1 MPSNSNRQCEKPLT
15 EGWQQIQTPALFF
28 ISTHNADEGRT
39 EAEKNMMEITTPTS
53 VTLYVQW
60 IPHPFP
66 TPHTA
71 EQKSRNSKWALDKTK
86 ELLTVNSIDS
96 ANVKLAKQFNGLVL
110 LEILDPSVKDEEGK
124 EFWETVLDL
133 MISSKEVESISIYVC
148 NDTSEKIA
156 VKLADRVPT
165 PWHTGYNGYNE
176 FTKIYHR

>member
-1 MPSNSNRQCEKPLT
+1 
-15 EGWQQIQTPALFF
+15 
-28 ISTHNADEGRT
+28 
-39 EAEKNMMEITTPTS
+39 MMEITTPTS

-156 VKLADRVPT
+156 AKLADRVPT